1 MPTSPSDES
10 ENESVYVCESVDKD
24 KGSEVV
30 DKPVYAG
37 APTVEDVAAYCQE
50 SGYTIDPAA
59 FVRWNEA
66 RGWMNGK
73 NTLPWTG
80 KGGSEMV
87 LQGKRHRLFGDGD
100 SGKCLFGCARQ
111 GKGGTKW
118 LILQLKN
125 QARFGNRRL
134 CG

>member
-24 KGSEVV
+24 KGTEVG

-73 NTLPWTG
+73 KYIAVDWKKLSGNGFARKTASLIRRWRCWR
-80 KGGSEMV
+80 MFV
-87 LQGKRHRLFGDGD
+87 LMC
-100 SGKCLFGCARQ
+100 SAR
-111 GKGGTKW
+111 
-118 LILQLKN
+118 
-125 QARFGNRRL
+125 
-134 CG
+134 